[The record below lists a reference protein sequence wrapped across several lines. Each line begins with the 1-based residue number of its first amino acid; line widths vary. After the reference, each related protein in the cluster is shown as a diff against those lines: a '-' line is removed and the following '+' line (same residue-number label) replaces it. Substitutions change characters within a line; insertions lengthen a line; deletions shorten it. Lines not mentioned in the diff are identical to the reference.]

1 MTTSRRSSTST
12 SSRSRWIGSSGFK
25 TLLLRLADTWK
36 DRRSQVETQA
46 DQLGRTIR
54 QYAAAEPAAEDT
66 KIDRHI
72 ADRLGDQLRRSA
84 DREHGGF
91 GGAPKFPPH
100 SSLRFFLY
108 EARTRDDARAL
119 QLATATLDGMARGG
133 IRDHVGGG
141 FHRYATDAEWLVP
154 QFEKMLYDN
163 ARLARCYV
171 DAWRLTGDDS
181 YRQLAEGI
189 IEWVLRD
196 LTDAAGGFHSAYDA
210 DSEGSASVAAVA

>member
-72 ADRLGDQLRRSA
+72 ADRLGDQL
-84 DREHGGF
+84 
-91 GGAPKFPPH
+91 
-100 SSLRFFLY
+100 LY
-108 EARTRDDARAL
+108 EARTRDDGRAL
-119 QLATATLDGMARGG
+119 ELATVTLDAMARGG
-133 IRDHVGGG
+133 IHDHVGGG